1 MRGLSLKLSAVML
14 TGAALAGC
22 SVFGFAGVEEPRY
35 TSQISDGAFE
45 VREYPGLV
53 VAETTVSGPRDDAER
68 EAFRRLFRYISG
80 DNLRRSDISMTAPVI
95 IKPQSQ
101 QLNAPPPVVLQQEG
115 SGGLTMAFVLPSS
128 FTAATAPTPLDQRV
142 VISALPKRR
151 VATVQFS
158 GWWSE
163 SNQEQHRH
171 ELMEWLSVRNISYK
185 PETFRV
191 AGYDPPWTL
200 PFLRRNEVHV
210 DLNSE

>member
-1 MRGLSLKLSAVML
+1 LLTTTL
-14 TGAALAGC
+14 TGVALAGC
-22 SVFGFAGVEEPRY
+22 SVFGFSGVEEPEFNAQL
-35 TSQISDGAFE
+35 TDGAFE
-45 VREYPGLV
+45 VREYPELV
-53 VAETTVSGPRDDAER
+53 VAATTVVGPRDDAER

-80 DNLRRSDISMTAPVI
+80 GNLRQSDIPMTAPVI
-95 IKPQSQ
+95 IQPQSQ
-101 QLNAPPPVVLQQEG
+101 QLDAPPPVVLQQESSG
-115 SGGLTMAFVLPSS
+115 SLTMAFILPSS

-142 VISALPKRR
+142 IISAFPKRR
-151 VATVQFS
+151 VATVRFS
-158 GWWSE
+158 GWWTE
-163 SNQEQHRH
+163 PNQEQHRH